1 MIRDDPRPL
10 SRTPR
15 GPPAQTWMTA
25 ESTAVKAWWFCDDH
39 RSIGSLFISPH
50 PRSSGFPD
58 EGSVFDY
65 FPGAGNKPVT
75 QLDDHSHCISAILKT
90 YATSTSGILGGEN
103 LQVGTVEQKD
113 RILWDS
119 EGCRGACFP
128 IARYP
133 MMELQKADFDSFC
146 SILRQ
151 PTGCN

>member
-1 MIRDDPRPL
+1 M
-10 SRTPR
+10 
-15 GPPAQTWMTA
+15 
-25 ESTAVKAWWFCDDH
+25 
-39 RSIGSLFISPH
+39 GSLFISPH

-113 RILWDS
+113 RIL
-119 EGCRGACFP
+119 
-128 IARYP
+128 
-133 MMELQKADFDSFC
+133 
-146 SILRQ
+146 
-151 PTGCN
+151 